1 MEETEPKNGTEV
13 PKQQEPL
20 DLAGQ
25 IVPMPVAF
33 FPPCSCG
40 EQIAINDGRA
50 VQALAAG
57 QMGST
62 QCPKC
67 GRTLNLSLSRI
78 LAAPNRHERR
88 ALEATGKGPSL
99 VRVK

>member
-1 MEETEPKNGTEV
+1 MDAEPKNGTEV
-13 PKQQEPL
+13 PEQQEPL

-40 EQIAINDGRA
+40 EQLAINDGRA

-57 QMGST
+57 QVGT
-62 QCPKC
+62 IQCPKC
-67 GRTLNLSLSRI
+67 NRTLNLSLSKI
-78 LAAPNRHERR
+78 LLAPNRHDRR
-88 ALEATGKGPSL
+88 AMEATGKGPGL
-99 VRVK
+99 VRIK